1 MKQKIT
7 MRQLSV
13 IVPSCSGQIE
23 RIRESGYLP
32 AFYDHY
38 TMTAELSRFTDGMPA
53 PVHLLDGLPDD
64 WVAKRSTTGKIL
76 ALKESVTAGYL
87 YKGFFYTPDEVA
99 CAIGL

>member
-23 RIRESGYLP
+23 RIRDNGYLP
-32 AFYDHY
+32 AFYDQH

-53 PVHLLDGLPDD
+53 PVHLLDGLPDS
-64 WVAKRSTTGKIL
+64 WVAKRSPTGKIL

-87 YKGFFYTPDEVA
+87 YNGFFYTPEEVA